1 MFMPSLTHL
10 SLFSGIGGIDLA
22 AEWAGFE
29 TVGQCEFADY
39 PRKVLEKH
47 WPDVPRWKDVRDV
60 TATSFLERT
69 RLTAPTLISA
79 GFPCQPH
86 SLVGKRKAS
95 GDERDLWPEL
105 RRVLCEIRPQWGL
118 LENVRGLLSS
128 GHNRFFGGILR
139 DLADLG
145 YAVGWCLYGANRV
158 GAIHQRE
165 RVFIVAYAPRGRWD
179 GLEADFQDRCPE
191 LDPSPMEVWQ
201 NDARHVFHDL
211 GRNVSNPSDGVL
223 RNDDGLSER
232 MDNLVALGN
241 AVVPWQVYP
250 ILRMIAMIETEYAKQ
265 IKDGGN

>member
-1 MFMPSLTHL
+1 MPSLTHL

-29 TVGQCEFADY
+29 TVGQCEFAAY
-39 PRKVLEKH
+39 PTKVLTKH

-60 TATSFLERT
+60 TAINFLERT
-69 RLTAPTLISA
+69 GQASPTLISA

-118 LENVRGLLSS
+118 FENVRGLLSS

-158 GAIHQRE
+158 GAVHQRE
-165 RVFIVAYAPRGRWD
+165 RVFIVAYAPREHRSGMD
-179 GLEADFQDRCPE
+179 ANVKTQCSA
-191 LDPSPMEVWQ
+191 LDPSDMEAWR
-201 NDARHVFHDL
+201 NNTLHLLHDL
-211 GRNVSNPSDGVL
+211 GRDFANPSNGVC
-223 RNDDGLSER
+223 RNDDGLPQR
-232 MDNLVALGN
+232 VDNLTALGN

-250 ILRMIAMIETEYAKQ
+250 ILRMIAIVETEYAKQ
-265 IKDGGN
+265 IKNGGNQ

>member
-1 MFMPSLTHL
+1 MPSLTHL

-39 PRKVLEKH
+39 PAKILKKH

-105 RRVLCEIRPQWGL
+105 RRVLCELRPRWFLG
-118 LENVRGLLSS
+118 ENVRGLLSS
-128 GHNRFFGGILR
+128 ESGRFFGNILR

-165 RVFIVAYAPRGRWD
+165 RVFIVAYSPSRGWG

-191 LDPSPMEVWQ
+191 LDPSPMEEWE
-201 NDARHVFHDL
+201 NNARHLLHDL
-211 GRNVSNPSDGVL
+211 GRNVSNPSSGVL

-232 MDNLVALGN
+232 MDNITALGN
-241 AVVPWQVYP
+241 TVVPWQAYP
-250 ILRMIAMIETEYAKQ
+250 ILRMIAMVESQCFQY
-265 IKDGGN
+265 IK